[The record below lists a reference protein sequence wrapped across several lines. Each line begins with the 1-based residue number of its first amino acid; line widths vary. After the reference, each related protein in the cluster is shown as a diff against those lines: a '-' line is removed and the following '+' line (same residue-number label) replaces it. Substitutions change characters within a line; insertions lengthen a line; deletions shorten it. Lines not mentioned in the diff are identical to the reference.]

1 MSKEL
6 LEIVNECRSN
16 GITITDEEAE
26 NVYDLCLRKIE
37 MNRIEDKEKYMSV
50 LFRSEIK
57 NYLFRRAVNATT
69 ILRKGE
75 IAYV

>member
-6 LEIVNECRSN
+6 LEVVNEYRSN

-26 NVYDLCLRKIE
+26 KVYDLCLRKIE
-37 MNRIEDKEKYMSV
+37 INRIEDKEKYMSV
-50 LFRSEIK
+50 LFRNEIK

>member
-6 LEIVNECRSN
+6 LEVVNWYRSN

-26 NVYDLCLRKIE
+26 KVYDLCLRKIE
-37 MNRIEDKEKYMSV
+37 INRIKDKEKYMSV

-57 NYLFRRAVNATT
+57 NYLFRRAVNAST